1 MTFKTTAMIAACVA
15 FLLGAGYLFVGELV
29 VGRWHIA
36 ISDSVVLIGRRIGA
50 LYVGLSVIFY
60 LARTA
65 PISVARSALSA
76 GTAVALAILVVLGI
90 YELVAGH
97 VGPGILASMI
107 IEALLATAF
116 VRIFILD
123 RKQTSERT

>member
-29 VGRWHIA
+29 VGRWHIP
-36 ISDSVVLIGRRIGA
+36 ISDSVLLIGRRIGA
-50 LYVGLSVIFY
+50 LYIGLSIIFF
-60 LARTA
+60 LARSA
-65 PISVARSALSA
+65 PVSPARSALCA
-76 GTAVALAILVVLGI
+76 GTAVALSILVLLGV
-90 YELVAGH
+90 YELFAGRL
-97 VGPGILASMI
+97 GSGILASMI

-123 RKQTSERT
+123 RKQTGRRA